1 LTKKLAGL
9 GGMVDRA
16 VAGIATDLRYVVVEG
31 PIGVGKTSLVKKLAA
46 TYGSD
51 VLLEKPEE
59 NPFLERFYN
68 DPEAYA
74 LPTQLFFLFQ
84 RSRQVEV
91 LKQSDMFRSSIV
103 SDFMIDKDQLFA
115 RVNLQPDE
123 FRLYEQVYAQL
134 SIELPTPDLVIY
146 LQAPVDVLMDR
157 IYRRGIDYEQ
167 RVERQYLA
175 RLVESY
181 TDYFYHY
188 RAAPLLMVN
197 ASEVNFVD
205 NDSDFHMLLEYIDKT
220 RSGRH
225 FFNPLSSEA

>member
-1 LTKKLAGL
+1 
-9 GGMVDRA
+9 MVDRA

>member
-1 LTKKLAGL
+1 
-9 GGMVDRA
+9 MVDRA
-16 VAGIATDLRYVVVEG
+16 MGGAGTDLRYMVVEG

-46 TYGSD
+46 SYGSD

-59 NPFLERFYN
+59 NPFLERFYG

-91 LKQSDMFRSSIV
+91 LKQADMFRSSIV
-103 SDFMIDKDQLFA
+103 ADFMIDKDQLFA

-123 FRLYEQVYAQL
+123 YRLYEQVYAQL

-167 RVERQYLA
+167 RVERNYLA

-197 ASEVNFVD
+197 AAEVNFVD
-205 NDSDFHMLLEYIDKT
+205 SDSDFRMLLEYIDKT

-225 FFNPLSSEA
+225 FFNPLRSE

>member
-1 LTKKLAGL
+1 MA
-9 GGMVDRA
+9 DRG
-16 VAGIATDLRYVVVEG
+16 VAGVDLKYVVVEG
-31 PIGVGKTSLVKKLAA
+31 PIGVGKTSLVKKIAA
-46 TYGSD
+46 AYGSD
-51 VLLEKPEE
+51 LLLEKPEE
-59 NPFLERFYN
+59 NPFLERFYT

-91 LKQSDMFRSSIV
+91 LKQSDMFRSNIV
-103 SDFMIDKDQLFA
+103 ADFMIDKDQLFA

-123 FRLYEQVYAQL
+123 YRLYEQVYAQL

-146 LQAPVDVLMDR
+146 LQAPIDVLMDR

-167 RVERQYLA
+167 RVERHYLA

-197 ASEVNFVD
+197 AAEVNFVD
-205 NDSDFHMLLEYIDKT
+205 SDSDFRMLLEYIDKT

-225 FFNPLSSEA
+225 FFNPLSSEY

>member
-74 LPTQLFFLFQ
+74 LPT
-84 RSRQVEV
+84 
-91 LKQSDMFRSSIV
+91 
-103 SDFMIDKDQLFA
+103 QLFA